1 MNALLTLVEG
11 FTILTL
17 VKVLI
22 VILLGVYTIF
32 AGLMMTQVMAM
43 TKAVVIKDGFIMK
56 ILSLVHFLFA
66 MLVLLLALFIL

>member
-66 MLVLLLALFIL
+66 TLVLLLALFIL